1 MIEIT
6 TTRDGANA
14 AINNAIKDII
24 MSNMDNF
31 LTEKGTPFFQST
43 FLEDATLVK
52 NQLVDTLSTELAQN
66 FPRSFIESGDITK
79 NSLYNA
85 LSLNVAQGEIRLI
98 REELEI
104 NSDVFKK
111 GRDFLGDELSSED
124 EWQDDYMGDLNNI
137 TDDDLNDL
145 FETDSEEEEETK
157 MYDFIE
163 GRIKDKNLIL
173 SKLKNNGALKR
184 FNTIWV

>member
-6 TTRDGANA
+6 TTREGMNA
-14 AINNAIKDII
+14 EINNVIKNTII
-24 MSNMDNF
+24 NNIDKF
-31 LTEKGTPFFQST
+31 LNEKGTPFFQSA
-43 FLEDATLVK
+43 FLEDANFIK

-66 FPRSFIESGDITK
+66 FPKSFIESGDITK

-98 REELEI
+98 REALEI

-124 EWQDDYMGDLNNI
+124 EWQDDYMGDLNNL
-137 TDDDLNDL
+137 TDDDMNDL

-173 SKLKNNGALKR
+173 SKLKNSGALKR